1 LLDPERDIR
10 YLSDERERQTKMTSV
25 IKDTTAD
32 VARSARTFLGH
43 PIGLAYL
50 SFAEAWERFSY
61 YGMLGM
67 LTLYLTTHLLLPGH
81 VENVAGMAG
90 LRGLFES
97 MRGPLSVTAF
107 ATQISGLYGGL
118 VYLTPIIG
126 GLVADRA
133 LGRKMTVTIGA
144 VMMALGH
151 FLMAFEMPFLLA
163 LLCLLIGVGCFKS
176 NIASQVG
183 ALYKPG
189 DTRITS
195 AFQIYYI
202 GISASVIIAP
212 LVCGTL
218 GEEVG
223 WHWGFSAAGVGMLIG
238 LVVYLAGSAYLPGD
252 PLLERRR
259 GRGAAVPRLRRG
271 EGKLLVL
278 LTLMLPVM
286 GLGATGNQQLVVT
299 YPAWAD
305 RSADL
310 VLFGREMPRT
320 WLLSIDAITSVGFL
334 VGSVVFWRWWSKT
347 RKEPSE
353 ITKMGLGYLMST
365 AGVSSLAIGSY
376 VAELG
381 GIKVSLGFL
390 LAFHVL
396 NSIGFSNA
404 FPAALAL
411 YARLSPP
418 ALAATMMGI
427 FYLQFFA
434 ASNLAGVLGGYLEK
448 MPASQF
454 WGMHAA
460 MVGFAGIVVLIVRR
474 CFGHMLHAR
483 DEVPS

>member
-1 LLDPERDIR
+1 
-10 YLSDERERQTKMTSV
+10 MTSAP
-25 IKDTTAD
+25 KDTAD
-32 VARSARTFLGH
+32 LAARSDRAFLGH

-61 YGMLGM
+61 YGMLGL

-90 LRGLFES
+90 FRGLVES
-97 MRGPLSVTAF
+97 IRGPLSVTAF

-118 VYLTPIIG
+118 VYLTPIVG

-144 VMMALGH
+144 SMMALGH

-163 LLCLLIGVGCFKS
+163 LLCLLIGVGFFKG

-202 GISASVIIAP
+202 GINVSVIVAP

-218 GEEVG
+218 GETVG
-223 WHWGFSAAGVGMLIG
+223 WHWGFGAAGIGMLIG
-238 LVVYLAGSAYLPGD
+238 LVVYLAGSAHLPTD
-252 PLLERRR
+252 PLLERRA
-259 GRGAAVPRLRRG
+259 GRGGVAPKLRKG
-271 EGKLLVL
+271 EGKRLLLLVL
-278 LTLMLPVM
+278 LLPVM
-286 GLGATGNQQLVVT
+286 ALGVTGNQQIFVT

-310 VLFGREMPRT
+310 VVFGREMPRT
-320 WLLSIDAITSVGFL
+320 WLLSFDAITSTGL
-334 VGSVVFWRWWSKT
+334 LLGSIVFWRWWSKT

-353 ITKMGLGYLMST
+353 IAKMGLGYLMSI
-365 AGVSSLAIGSY
+365 AGLASLALGAY
-376 VAELG
+376 VAERSG
-381 GIKVSLGFL
+381 TKVSLGFL
-390 LAFHVL
+390 LAFHFL
-396 NSIGFSNA
+396 NSIGFANA

-418 ALAATMMGI
+418 ALAATMMGVC
-427 FYLQFFA
+427 YLHFFG
-434 ASNLAGVLGGYLEK
+434 ASNLAGFLGGYLEK

-454 WGMHAA
+454 WALHAA
-460 MVGFAGIVVLIVRR
+460 MVGFAGIVAFIIRQF
-474 CFGHMLHAR
+474 FGHMLRAR
-483 DEVPS
+483 DEAPS

>member
-1 LLDPERDIR
+1 
-10 YLSDERERQTKMTSV
+10 MTGA
-25 IKDTTAD
+25 IKDPAAD
-32 VARSARTFLGH
+32 VVRSDRAFLGH

-67 LTLYLTTHLLLPGH
+67 LTLYLMTQLLLPGH

-90 LRGLFES
+90 LRSLIES

-144 VMMALGH
+144 VTMACGH

-163 LLCLLIGVGCFKS
+163 LLCLLIGVGFFKG

-183 ALYKPG
+183 ALYRPR
-189 DTRITS
+189 DTRIAS
-195 AFQIYYI
+195 AFQIYDI
-202 GISASVIIAP
+202 GITASVIIAP

-218 GEEVG
+218 GETVG
-223 WHWGFSAAGVGMLIG
+223 WHWGFGAAGVGMLIG

-252 PLLERRR
+252 PLLERRQ
-259 GRGAAVPRLRRG
+259 GRGVAAPKLRKG

-278 LTLMLPVM
+278 LALMLPVM
-286 GLGATGNQQLVVT
+286 GLGVTGNQQIVVT
-299 YPAWAD
+299 YPAWID

-310 VLFGREMPRT
+310 VLFGQEMPRT
-320 WLLSIDAITSVGFL
+320 WLLSIDAIIATGVL
-334 VGSVVFWRWWSKT
+334 VGSVLFWRWWSKT

-353 ITKMGLGYLMST
+353 ITKMGLGYLMSV
-365 AGVSSLAIGSY
+365 AGLASLAIGSY
-376 VAELG
+376 VAELSG
-381 GIKVSLGFL
+381 TKVSFVFL
-390 LAFHVL
+390 LVFHLL
-396 NSIGFSNA
+396 NNIGFSNA
-404 FPAALAL
+404 YPAGLAL
-411 YARLSPP
+411 YARRSPP
-418 ALAATMMGI
+418 ALAATMMGV

-434 ASNLAGVLGGYLEK
+434 ASNLAGFLGGYLEK

-454 WGMHAA
+454 WAMHAV
-460 MVGFAGIVVLIVRR
+460 MVGFAGVVVLIVRR
-474 CFGHMLHAR
+474 YFGYMLNATDENAR
-483 DEVPS
+483 R

>member
-1 LLDPERDIR
+1 
-10 YLSDERERQTKMTSV
+10 MTSATQ
-25 IKDTTAD
+25 DTAAE
-32 VARSARTFLGH
+32 VARSDRGFLGH

-50 SFAEAWERFSY
+50 AFAEAWERFSY

-81 VENVAGMAG
+81 VEHVAGMAG
-90 LRGLFES
+90 LRSLIES

-118 VYLTPIIG
+118 VYLTPILG

-133 LGRKMTVTIGA
+133 LGRKTTVTIGA
-144 VMMALGH
+144 AMMACGH

-163 LLCLLIGVGCFKS
+163 LLCLLIGVGFFKG

-189 DTRITS
+189 DRRIAS
-195 AFQIYYI
+195 AFQIYYV

-218 GEEVG
+218 GETVG
-223 WHWGFSAAGVGMLIG
+223 WHWGFGAAGVGMLIG
-238 LVVYLAGSAYLPGD
+238 LGVYLAGSAHLPGD
-252 PLLERRR
+252 PLLERRE
-259 GRGAAVPRLRRG
+259 GRGGAAPGLRKG
-271 EGKLLVL
+271 EGKRLALLVG
-278 LTLMLPVM
+278 MLPALE
-286 GLGATGNQQLVVT
+286 LGVTGNQQIYVT
-299 YPAWAD
+299 YPAWVD

-310 VLFGREMPRT
+310 VVFGREMPRT
-320 WLLSIDAITSVGFL
+320 WVLSIDAIASTGL
-334 VGSVVFWRWWSKT
+334 LIGSVVFWRWWSKT

-353 ITKMGLGYLMST
+353 ITKTGLGFLISVVGL
-365 AGVSSLAIGSY
+365 ASLVIGSY

-381 GIKVSLGFL
+381 GTKVSPGFL
-390 LAFHVL
+390 LAFHLL
-396 NSIGFSNA
+396 NSVGFSNA
-404 FPAALAL
+404 FPASLAL

-418 ALAATMMGI
+418 ALAATMMGV

-434 ASNLAGVLGGYLEK
+434 ASNLAGFLGGYLEK

-454 WGMHAA
+454 WAMHAA
-460 MVGFAGIVVLIVRR
+460 MVGFAGIVVLVVRR
-474 CFGHMLHAR
+474 YFGHLLHAS
-483 DEVPS
+483 DPAPA

>member
-1 LLDPERDIR
+1 
-10 YLSDERERQTKMTSV
+10 MTSV
-25 IKDTTAD
+25 TKDPAAD
-32 VARSARTFLGH
+32 AARGDRAFLGH

-61 YGMLGM
+61 YGMLGL
-67 LTLYLTTHLLLPGH
+67 LTLYLTTRLLLPGH
-81 VENVAGMAG
+81 VGNVAGMAG
-90 LRGLFES
+90 LRGLVES
-97 MRGPLSVTAF
+97 LRGPLSVTAF

-144 VMMALGH
+144 VLMAFGH

-163 LLCLLIGVGCFKS
+163 LLCLLIGVGFFKG

-202 GISASVIIAP
+202 GINVSVILAP

-218 GEEVG
+218 GETVG
-223 WHWGFSAAGVGMLIG
+223 WHWGFGAAGIGMLIG
-238 LVVYLAGSAYLPGD
+238 LVVYLAGSAHLPRD
-252 PLLERRR
+252 PLLERRQ
-259 GRGAAVPRLRRG
+259 GGGGAAPKLRKG

-278 LTLMLPVM
+278 LVLMLPAM
-286 GLGATGNQQLVVT
+286 ALGVTGNQQLFVT

-305 RSADL
+305 KSADL

-320 WLLSIDAITSVGFL
+320 WLLSFDAITSTWLL
-334 VGSVVFWRWWSKT
+334 VGSVVFWRWWSKI

-353 ITKMGLGYLMST
+353 ITKTGLGFLISI
-365 AGVSSLAIGSY
+365 AGLSSLAIGSY
-376 VAELG
+376 VADQNG
-381 GIKVSLGFL
+381 TKVSLGFL
-390 LAFHVL
+390 LAFHFL

-434 ASNLAGVLGGYLEK
+434 ASNLAGYLGGYLEK

-460 MVGFAGIVVLIVRR
+460 IVGFAGIVVLVVRQ

>member
-1 LLDPERDIR
+1 
-10 YLSDERERQTKMTSV
+10 MTSAT
-25 IKDTTAD
+25 KDTATDA
-32 VARSARTFLGH
+32 ARSDRAFLGH

-67 LTLYLTTHLLLPGH
+67 LTLYLTTQLLLPGH

-90 LRGLFES
+90 LRGLLES

-107 ATQISGLYGGL
+107 ATQLSGLYGGL

-133 LGRKMTVTIGA
+133 LGRKVTVTIGA
-144 VMMALGH
+144 VLMAFGH

-163 LLCLLIGVGCFKS
+163 LLCLLIGVGFFKG

-202 GISASVIIAP
+202 GINASVIVAP

-218 GEEVG
+218 GETVG
-223 WHWGFSAAGVGMLIG
+223 WHWGFGAAGVGMLIG

-252 PLLERRR
+252 PLLERRQ
-259 GRGAAVPRLRRG
+259 GRGVAAPGLRTG

-278 LTLMLPVM
+278 LVAMLPAM
-286 GLGATGNQQLVVT
+286 ALGVVGNQQLFVT

-305 RSADL
+305 QSADL

-320 WLLSIDAITSVGFL
+320 WLLSIDAITSTGFL
-334 VGSVVFWRWWSKT
+334 VGSVLFWRWWSKT

-353 ITKMGLGYLMST
+353 ITKMGLGYLMSI
-365 AGVSSLAIGSY
+365 AGVSSLALGAY
-376 VAELG
+376 LAEQSG
-381 GIKVSLGFL
+381 AKVSLGFL
-390 LAFHVL
+390 LAFHFL

-418 ALAATMMGI
+418 VLAATMMGV
-427 FYLQFFA
+427 FYLHFFA
-434 ASNLAGVLGGYLEK
+434 ASNLAGFLGGYLEK

-460 MVGFAGIVVLIVRR
+460 LVGFAGIVVLIVRR
-474 CFGHMLHAR
+474 FFGHMLHAR

>member
-1 LLDPERDIR
+1 
-10 YLSDERERQTKMTSV
+10 MTSV
-25 IKDTTAD
+25 STDPEAD
-32 VARSARTFLGH
+32 VARSDRAFLGH

-67 LTLYLTTHLLLPGH
+67 LTLYLTTQLLLPGH

-90 LRGLFES
+90 LRSLIEA
-97 MRGPLSVTAF
+97 MRGPLSATAF

-133 LGRKMTVTIGA
+133 LGRKRTVTIGA
-144 VMMALGH
+144 ATMACGH

-163 LLCLLIGVGCFKS
+163 LLCLLIGVGFFKG

-183 ALYKPG
+183 ALYRPG
-189 DTRITS
+189 DKRIAS

-202 GISASVIIAP
+202 GINVSVIVAP

-218 GEEVG
+218 GETVG
-223 WHWGFSAAGVGMLIG
+223 WHWGFGAAGIGMLIG
-238 LVVYLAGSAYLPGD
+238 LVVYLAGSKHLPTD

-259 GRGAAVPRLRRG
+259 GRDDAAPGLRKG
-271 EGKLLVL
+271 EAKLLVL
-278 LTLMLPVM
+278 LVLLLPAM
-286 GLGATGNQQLVVT
+286 ALGVTGNQQLYVT
-299 YPAWAD
+299 YPAWID
-305 RSADL
+305 RGADL
-310 VLFGREMPRT
+310 VLFGKELPRT
-320 WLLSIDAITSVGFL
+320 WLLSFDAITSTGL
-334 VGSVVFWRWWSKT
+334 LIGSVVFWRWWSKT

-353 ITKMGLGYLMST
+353 ITKTGLGFLISVT
-365 AGVSSLAIGSY
+365 GLLSLAIGSY
-376 VAELG
+376 VAELHG
-381 GIKVSLGFL
+381 TKVSLVFL
-390 LAFHVL
+390 LAFHFL

-418 ALAATMMGI
+418 ALAATMMGV

-434 ASNLAGVLGGYLEK
+434 ASNLAGFLGGYLEN

-474 CFGHMLHAR
+474 YFGYMLNAT
-483 DEVPS
+483 DKVPS

>member
-1 LLDPERDIR
+1 
-10 YLSDERERQTKMTSV
+10 MTSAT
-25 IKDTTAD
+25 KDAVD
-32 VARSARTFLGH
+32 PARRDRAFLGH

-61 YGMLGM
+61 YGMLGL
-67 LTLYLTTHLLLPGH
+67 LTLYLTTQLLLPGH
-81 VENVAGMAG
+81 VENVAGMEG
-90 LRGLFES
+90 FRGLVES
-97 MRGPLSVTAF
+97 VRGPLSVTAF

-118 VYLTPIIG
+118 VYLTPIVG

-133 LGRKMTVTIGA
+133 LGRKRTVTIGA
-144 VMMALGH
+144 LMMVLGH

-163 LLCLLIGVGCFKS
+163 LLCLLIGVGFFKG

-202 GISASVIIAP
+202 GINVSVIVAP

-218 GEEVG
+218 GETVG
-223 WHWGFSAAGVGMLIG
+223 WHWGFGAAGIGMLIG
-238 LVVYLAGSAYLPGD
+238 LVVYLAGSAHLPTD
-252 PLLERRR
+252 PLLERRQ
-259 GRGAAVPRLRRG
+259 GRGVAAPKLRKG

-278 LTLMLPVM
+278 LVLLLPVM
-286 GLGATGNQQLVVT
+286 ALGVTGNQQIFVT

-305 RSADL
+305 QSADL
-310 VLFGREMPRT
+310 VVFGREMPRT
-320 WLLSIDAITSVGFL
+320 WLLSFDAITSTGL
-334 VGSVVFWRWWSKT
+334 LLGSIVFWRWWSKT

-353 ITKMGLGYLMST
+353 ITKMGLGYLVSI
-365 AGVSSLAIGSY
+365 AGLATLVIGSH

-381 GIKVSLGFL
+381 GTKVSLGFL
-390 LAFHVL
+390 LAFHLL
-396 NSIGFSNA
+396 NSIGFANA

-418 ALAATMMGI
+418 ALAATMMGV
-427 FYLQFFA
+427 FYLHFFG
-434 ASNLAGVLGGYLEK
+434 ASNLAGFLGGYLEK

-454 WGMHAA
+454 WAIHAA
-460 MVGFAGIVVLIVRR
+460 MVGLAGVVVFIIRR
-474 CFGHMLHAR
+474 FFGHMLHAR
-483 DEVPS
+483 DELPS

>member
-1 LLDPERDIR
+1 
-10 YLSDERERQTKMTSV
+10 MTSA
-25 IKDTTAD
+25 IKDPAAD
-32 VARSARTFLGH
+32 VARSDRAFLGH

-67 LTLYLTTHLLLPGH
+67 LTLYLTTQLLLPGH

-90 LRGLFES
+90 LRSLIES

-133 LGRKMTVTIGA
+133 LGRKLTVTIGA
-144 VMMALGH
+144 ATMACGH

-163 LLCLLIGVGCFKS
+163 LLCLLIGVGFFKG

-183 ALYKPG
+183 ALYRPG
-189 DTRITS
+189 DKRIAS

-202 GISASVIIAP
+202 GINVSVIIAP

-218 GEEVG
+218 GETVG
-223 WHWGFSAAGVGMLIG
+223 WHWGFGAAGIGMLIG
-238 LVVYLAGSAYLPGD
+238 LVVYLAGSKHLPTD

-259 GRGAAVPRLRRG
+259 GRGNAAPGLRKG
-271 EGKLLVL
+271 EAKLLVL
-278 LTLMLPVM
+278 LVLLLPVM
-286 GLGATGNQQLVVT
+286 ALGVTGNQQIYVT

-310 VLFGREMPRT
+310 VVFGREMPRT
-320 WLLSIDAITSVGFL
+320 WLLSIDAITSTGL
-334 VGSVVFWRWWSKT
+334 LIGSVVFWRWWSKT

-353 ITKMGLGYLMST
+353 ITKTGLGFLISVI
-365 AGVSSLAIGSY
+365 GVSSLAIGSY
-376 VAELG
+376 VAERDG
-381 GIKVSLGFL
+381 TKVSLVFL
-390 LAFHVL
+390 LAFHFL
-396 NSIGFSNA
+396 NSVGFSNA

-418 ALAATMMGI
+418 ALAATMMGV

-434 ASNLAGVLGGYLEK
+434 ASNLAGFLGGYLEK

-460 MVGFAGIVVLIVRR
+460 MVGFAGVVVLIVRR
-474 CFGHMLHAR
+474 YFGNMLNAA
-483 DEVPS
+483 DEVP

>member
-1 LLDPERDIR
+1 MGIADK
-10 YLSDERERQTKMTSV
+10 TTGA
-25 IKDTTAD
+25 IKDPAAD
-32 VARSARTFLGH
+32 VARSDRAFLGH

-67 LTLYLTTHLLLPGH
+67 LTLYLTTQLLLPGH

-90 LRGLFES
+90 LRSLIES
-97 MRGPLSVTAF
+97 MRGPLSATAF

-133 LGRKMTVTIGA
+133 LGRKRTVTIGA
-144 VMMALGH
+144 ATMACGH

-163 LLCLLIGVGCFKS
+163 LLCLLIGVGFFKG

-189 DTRITS
+189 DPRITS
-195 AFQIYYI
+195 AFQIYQS
-202 GISASVIIAP
+202 GINASVIVTP

-218 GEEVG
+218 GETVG
-223 WHWGFSAAGVGMLIG
+223 WRWGFGAAGIGMLIG
-238 LVVYLAGSAYLPGD
+238 LAVYLAGSAHLPGD
-252 PLLERRR
+252 PLLERRQ
-259 GRGAAVPRLRRG
+259 GRGAPATRLRKG

-278 LTLMLPVM
+278 LVLLLPAM
-286 GLGATGNQQLVVT
+286 ALGVTGNQQIFVT
-299 YPAWAD
+299 YTAWAD
-305 RSADL
+305 QRADL
-310 VLFGREMPRT
+310 VLFGWAMPIT
-320 WLLSIDAITSVGFL
+320 WLLTIDAITSTGLL

-353 ITKMGLGYLMST
+353 ITKMGLGYLMSI
-365 AGVSSLAIGSY
+365 AGLSSLAIGSY

-381 GIKVSLGFL
+381 GTKVSLVFL
-390 LAFHVL
+390 LAFHLL
-396 NSIGFSNA
+396 NSVGFSNA

-418 ALAATMMGI
+418 ALGATMMGV
-427 FYLQFFA
+427 FYLHFFG
-434 ASNLAGVLGGYLEK
+434 ASSLAGFLGGYLEK

-454 WGMHAA
+454 WGMHAV
-460 MVGFAGIVVLIVRR
+460 MVGFAGIVVLVVRR
-474 CFGHMLHAR
+474 FFGHMLHAR
-483 DEVPS
+483 DEVQA